1 MQRRLLIIED
11 DPGLQSQMRWCV
23 EDAEV
28 ATADSAKTAMAEI
41 RRQPPQVVTLDLG
54 LPPDPGGTSIGF
66 ELLRQIKESNPRT
79 KVIVITGR
87 EEQEHALEAIAGG
100 ADDYYQK
107 PIDGDTLSFVV
118 SRAFKLW
125 ELEDE
130 NRRLADAI
138 QSTPLQGIIAASH
151 NMLEVCRTVE
161 RVAATD
167 ATVLILGETGTGKE
181 LIARALHDLS
191 DRGDAAFVAI
201 NCAAIPENLL
211 ESELFGHE
219 KGAFTGAVRRKIG
232 KIEHANGGT
241 LFLDEIGDMPLA
253 LQAKIL
259 RFLQERVIERV
270 GGRTPIEVDV
280 RVVSATHRIIDE
292 AIAAQEF
299 RDDLYYRI
307 SEISISIP
315 PLRDRN
321 GDALLLANAFVR
333 RMAPDRSLTL
343 SADASHAIET
353 WNWSG
358 NVRELEN
365 RVKRACIMC
374 EETQIYAADLELATP
389 GPSQPALP
397 LNLKDAREAAE
408 RDAVVRA
415 VAHCQSNLAKASRL
429 LGISRPTLYNLL
441 KKYQLD
447 GHAESQRASD

>member
-1 MQRRLLIIED
+1 MQRHLLIIED

-28 ATADSAKTAMAEI
+28 ATADSADTAIAEI

-54 LPPDPGGTSIGF
+54 LPPDPGGTSVGF
-66 ELLRQIKESNPRT
+66 ELLRTIKELSPRS

-87 EEQEHALEAIAGG
+87 EEQVHALEAIAGG

-107 PIDGDTLSFVV
+107 PIDGDALSFVV
-118 SRAFKLW
+118 ARAFRLW
-125 ELEDE
+125 ELEAE
-130 NRRLADAI
+130 NRRLAEATP
-138 QSTPLQGIIAASH
+138 SAPLQGIIAASAS
-151 NMLEVCRTVE
+151 MLEVCRTVE

-191 DRGDAAFVAI
+191 DRADAPFVAI

-232 KIEHANGGT
+232 KIENAMGGT

-270 GGRTPIEVDV
+270 GGHTSIEVDV
-280 RVVSATHRIIDE
+280 RVISATHRDVDE
-292 AIAAQEF
+292 AIATQEF
-299 RDDLYYRI
+299 REDLYYRI
-307 SEISISIP
+307 SEISIAIP
-315 PLRDRN
+315 PLRKRN
-321 GDALLLANAFVR
+321 GDAMLLANAFIQR
-333 RMAPDRSLTL
+333 FAPDRSMTL

-365 RVKRACIMC
+365 RIKRACIMC
-374 EETQIYAADLELATP
+374 EDMRIYAADLELAPP
-389 GPSQPALP
+389 GESQPALP

-408 RDAVVRA
+408 RDAVIRA
-415 VAHCQSNLAKASRL
+415 LAHCQSNLAKASRL

-441 KKYQLD
+441 KKFQLD
-447 GHAESQRASD
+447 GHAESQGTTD